1 MLPRQVRGL
10 TLIELLVVIAI
21 IGLLVAL
28 LLPAVQAVREAARRT
43 QCLNNLKQ
51 LALAAQ
57 AHDASAGQLPPNRM
71 DNCHATWATWL
82 LPFLEQQS
90 LHSQWDLARCF
101 YDHPEGLRCTLIA
114 GFICPSRGTG
124 RPWVEEIPDGTDPA
138 HGTSPH
144 RGGFADYNCLTG
156 LSNRVGH
163 AGIHHEGAMIQMNPA
178 WGTNTHPRVLPGP
191 WLPMTSLAA
200 IRDGTSQTL
209 MFSEQTASR
218 AGRASVFNGDANAGL
233 IAGHTAPIAIAG
245 SGDNM
250 GSDHAGV
257 CPVAFCD
264 GSTRTLRAELSGEVL
279 RSLVTR
285 RGRDLV
291 DMQDW

>member
-1 MLPRQVRGL
+1 MRPRPPGL
-10 TLIELLVVIAI
+10 TLVELLVVVAI
-21 IGLLVAL
+21 IALLVGI
-28 LLPAVQAVREAARRT
+28 LLPAVQAAREAARRT

-57 AHDASAGQLPPNRM
+57 AHDASTGQLPPNRM

-82 LPFLEQQS
+82 LPFLEQQP

-101 YDHPEGLRCTLIA
+101 YDHPEDLRCTPVA
-114 GFICPSRGTG
+114 VFICPSRGAS
-124 RPWVEEIPDGTDPA
+124 RPWVREIPDRTHSA
-138 HGTSPH
+138 HGTSPY
-144 RGGFADYNCLTG
+144 RGAFADYNCLTG
-156 LSNRVGH
+156 LAARVGH

-178 WGTNTHPRVLPGP
+178 WGTNTHPRVLPPP
-191 WLPMTSLAA
+191 WLPMTSLASV
-200 IRDGTSQTL
+200 RDGTSQTL

-233 IAGHTAPIAIAG
+233 IAGHTAPIAIDG

-250 GSDHAGV
+250 GSDHAGI

-264 GSTRTLRAELSGEVL
+264 GSTRTLSADLSGAVL
-279 RSLVTR
+279 VRLVTR
-285 RGRDLV
+285 RGHEVV
-291 DMQDW
+291 DMQEW